1 MDVQMPVLGG
11 FEATRAIRQLGL
23 AGRTHVPIVAM
34 TARAMKG
41 DRERCLQAGMDEYL
55 SKPIQGKRLT
65 EVIRLVLPSP
75 VQAAAPGVLAI
86 DDAAALALVGG
97 DTTLLREVKDLCI
110 RETPRLLEEI
120 QRALTAGLADA
131 VAEAAHTLRGMC
143 LVFVP
148 NDVVRRAGDVEE
160 RAEAGDLIA
169 AGVAYA
175 DLRSAADDLITALS
189 AQEVDRAL
197 SGPAVRIPLL

>member
-1 MDVQMPVLGG
+1 
-11 FEATRAIRQLGL
+11 
-23 AGRTHVPIVAM
+23 M

-41 DRERCLQAGMDEYL
+41 DRERCLEAGMDEYL

-65 EVIRLVLPSP
+65 DVIRLVLPSP
-75 VQAAAPGVLAI
+75 IQAAAPGVLAI
-86 DDAAALALVGG
+86 DEVAALALVGG

-131 VAEAAHTLRGMC
+131 VAEAGHALRGMC

-160 RAEAGDLIA
+160 RAEAGDLTA
-169 AGVAYA
+169 ARVAYA